1 MTTKVAIINYGIGNI
16 RSLYNSLKK
25 IEIEA
30 EIITDRELIYKFNK
44 VFLPGVGSYKDA
56 INMIKKIGW
65 EKSIKKFSSDK
76 SKSLFGICVGM
87 QILSTYGY
95 EHGKSDGL
103 NIIEGD
109 VEHMDKQGCDLKL
122 PHIGWN
128 NIKIL
133 NNNLITENISN
144 ESNFYFVNSY
154 SYKLINYNEL
164 IATTNYGIE
173 FPSIINKQNIFGTQ
187 FHPEK
192 SSKAGMQ
199 ILKNFINA

>member
-1 MTTKVAIINYGIGNI
+1 MTIKVAIINYGIGNI

-30 EIITDRELIYKFNK
+30 EIITDPETIYKFNK

-56 INMIKKIGW
+56 IEKIKKIGW
-65 EKSIKKFSSDK
+65 DKAIKNFLSNQN
-76 SKSLFGICVGM
+76 KSLFGICVGM

-95 EHGKSDGL
+95 EHGISNGL
-103 NIIEGD
+103 DIIKGEILRMD
-109 VEHMDKQGCDLKL
+109 EHGCGLKL

-128 NIKIL
+128 NIKVLNKNLLTENL
-133 NNNLITENISN
+133 NNED
-144 ESNFYFVNSY
+144 NFYFVNSY
-154 SYKLINYNEL
+154 SFKAVNSNEL
-164 IATTNYGIE
+164 IATTSYGIE
-173 FPSIINKQNIFGTQ
+173 FPSIINKQNVFGTQ

-192 SSKAGMQ
+192 SSKAGIQ

>member
-16 RSLYNSLKK
+16 RSLFNSLKK
-25 IEIEA
+25 IEIDA
-30 EIITDRELIYKFNK
+30 EIIVNPESISKFNK

-56 INMIKKIGW
+56 INMIKKKGW
-65 EKSIKKFSSDK
+65 DKPIKNFSLDK
-76 SKSLFGICVGM
+76 KNSLFGICVGM

-103 NIIEGD
+103 NIIEGH
-109 VEHMDKQGCDLKL
+109 VQPLNTLGCNLKL

-133 NNNLITENISN
+133 NNSLITENIPD
-144 ESNFYFVNSY
+144 EANFYFVNSY
-154 SYKLINYNEL
+154 AYKLMNSERL
-164 IATTNYGIE
+164 IATSNYGIE
-173 FPSIINKQNIFGTQ
+173 FPSIIKRGNIFGTQ

-192 SSKAGMQ
+192 SSKAGIQ

>member
-1 MTTKVAIINYGIGNI
+1 MTIKVAIINYGIGNI

-30 EIITDRELIYKFNK
+30 EIITDPELIYKFSK

-56 INMIKKIGW
+56 IEMIKKIGW
-65 EKSIKKFSSDK
+65 DKAIKKFTFNK
-76 SKSLFGICVGM
+76 NKSLFGICVGM

-95 EHGKSDGL
+95 EYGKSEGL

-109 VEHMDKQGCDLKL
+109 VKHLDKQNCELKL

-128 NIKIL
+128 NIKII
-133 NNNLITENISN
+133 NKNLITENISDD
-144 ESNFYFVNSY
+144 SDFYFVNSY
-154 SYKLINYNEL
+154 AYKLKDTNRL

-192 SSKAGMQ
+192 SSKAGIQ

>member
-1 MTTKVAIINYGIGNI
+1 MTIKVAIINYGTGNI

-25 IEIEA
+25 IQIDA
-30 EIITDRELIYKFNK
+30 EIITDPETLCQFDK

-56 INMIKKIGW
+56 IKKIKNIGW
-65 EKSIKKFSSDK
+65 DKAIKNFSSNQN
-76 SKSLFGICVGM
+76 KSLFGICVGM
-87 QILSTYGY
+87 QILSTCGY
-95 EHGKSDGL
+95 EHGKSNGL
-103 NIIEGD
+103 DIINGEVLKMD
-109 VEHMDKQGCDLKL
+109 VHGYDLKL

-133 NNNLITENISN
+133 NKNLITENLNN
-144 ESNFYFVNSY
+144 EDNFYFVNSY
-154 SYKLINYNEL
+154 SFKIVNSNEL
-164 IATTNYGIE
+164 IATTLYGIE
-173 FPSIINKQNIFGTQ
+173 FTSIVNKQNIYGTQ

>member
-30 EIITDRELIYKFNK
+30 EIITDPELIYKFDK

-56 INMIKKIGW
+56 INMIKKIDW
-65 EKSIKKFSSDK
+65 EKPIKNFSSDK
-76 SKSLFGICVGM
+76 NKSLFGICVGM

-109 VEHMDKQGCDLKL
+109 VERMDKQGCDLKL

-133 NNNLITENISN
+133 KNNLITENISN

-154 SYKLINYNEL
+154 SYRLTGYNGL

-199 ILKNFINA
+199 ILKNFIDA

>member
-1 MTTKVAIINYGIGNI
+1 MTIRVAIINYGIGNI

-25 IEIEA
+25 IDVEA
-30 EIITDRELIYKFNK
+30 EIITDPESIHTFNK

-56 INMIKKIGW
+56 IEKIKKIGW
-65 EKSIKKFSSDK
+65 DRAVKNFSSDK
-76 SKSLFGICVGM
+76 NKSLFGICVGM
-87 QILSTYGY
+87 QILSTYGH
-95 EHGKSDGL
+95 EHGKSNGL
-103 NIIEGD
+103 DIIKGE
-109 VEHMDKQGCDLKL
+109 VVKIDKPGHDLKL

-133 NNNLITENISN
+133 NKNLITENLTN
-144 ESNFYFVNSY
+144 DANFYFVNSY
-154 SYKLINYNEL
+154 SFKIVNSDEL
-164 IATTNYGIE
+164 IATTTYGIE
-173 FPSIINKQNIFGTQ
+173 FPSIVNKQNIFGTQ

>member
-1 MTTKVAIINYGIGNI
+1 MTIKVAIINYGTGNI

-25 IEIEA
+25 IEVEA
-30 EIITDRELIYKFNK
+30 EIIADPESIYKFDK

-56 INMIKKIGW
+56 IGMIRKKGW
-65 EKSIKKFSSDK
+65 ENPIKKFLSDK
-76 SKSLFGICVGM
+76 NKSLFGICVGM

-95 EHGKSDGL
+95 EYGKSNGL
-103 NIIEGD
+103 DIVKGD
-109 VEHMDKQGCDLKL
+109 VVRMDKQGCDLKL

-133 NNNLITENISN
+133 NENLLTENLIDDSD
-144 ESNFYFVNSY
+144 FYFVNSY
-154 SYKLINYNEL
+154 SLKLINSDEL
-164 IATTNYGIE
+164 IASTTYGVE
-173 FPSIINKQNIFGTQ
+173 FPSIINKHNVFGTQ

-192 SSKAGMQ
+192 SSKAGIQ

>member
-30 EIITDRELIYKFNK
+30 EIITDPELIYKFNK

>member
-1 MTTKVAIINYGIGNI
+1 MTIKVAIINYGIGNI

-30 EIITDRELIYKFNK
+30 EIVSDPESIYKFDK

-56 INMIKKIGW
+56 INMIRKKGW
-65 EKSIKKFSSDK
+65 ENPIKKFSSDK
-76 SKSLFGICVGM
+76 NKNLFGICVGM

-95 EHGKSDGL
+95 EYGKSNGL
-103 NIIEGD
+103 DIIKGD
-109 VEHMDKQGCDLKL
+109 VVRMDKQGCDLKL

-133 NNNLITENISN
+133 NENLLTENLIDDSD
-144 ESNFYFVNSY
+144 FYFVNSY
-154 SYKLINYNEL
+154 SLKLINSDEL
-164 IATTNYGIE
+164 IASTTYGVE
-173 FPSIINKQNIFGTQ
+173 FPSIINKQNVFGTQ

-192 SSKAGMQ
+192 SSKAGIQ

>member
-1 MTTKVAIINYGIGNI
+1 MTIRVAIINYGIGNI

-30 EIITDRELIYKFNK
+30 EIVANPELIYKFNK

-56 INMIKKIGW
+56 IDMIKKIGW
-65 EKSIKKFSSDK
+65 EKPIKNLSSDK
-76 SKSLFGICVGM
+76 NKSLFGICVGM
-87 QILSTYGY
+87 QILSTFGY

-103 NIIEGD
+103 DIIEGD
-109 VEHMDKQGCDLKL
+109 VERMDKQGCDLKL

-133 NNNLITENISN
+133 NDNLITENISN
-144 ESNFYFVNSY
+144 DSNFYFVNSY
-154 SYKLINYNEL
+154 SYKLMNSDRL

-173 FPSIINKQNIFGTQ
+173 FPSVINKQNVFGTQ

-192 SSKAGMQ
+192 SSKAGIQ

>member
-1 MTTKVAIINYGIGNI
+1 MTIKVAIINYGIGNI

-30 EIITDRELIYKFNK
+30 EIITDPETIYKFDK

-56 INMIKKIGW
+56 IEKIKKIGW
-65 EKSIKKFSSDK
+65 DKAIKNFSSNQN
-76 SKSLFGICVGM
+76 KSLFGICVGM

-95 EHGKSDGL
+95 EHGISNGL
-103 NIIEGD
+103 DIIKGEILRMD
-109 VEHMDKQGCDLKL
+109 EHGCGLKL

-128 NIKIL
+128 NIKVLNKNLLTENL
-133 NNNLITENISN
+133 NNED
-144 ESNFYFVNSY
+144 NFYFVNSY
-154 SYKLINYNEL
+154 SFKAVNSNEL
-164 IATTNYGIE
+164 IATTSYGIE
-173 FPSIINKQNIFGTQ
+173 FPSIINKQNVFGTQ

-192 SSKAGMQ
+192 SSKAGIQ

>member
-30 EIITDRELIYKFNK
+30 EIITDPELIYKFNK

-56 INMIKKIGW
+56 IQLIKKAGW
-65 EKSIKKFSSDK
+65 EKSIKDFSSNK
-76 SKSLFGICVGM
+76 NKKLFGICVGM
-87 QILSTYGY
+87 QVLSTYGY

-103 NIIEGD
+103 DIIEGD
-109 VEHMDKQGCDLKL
+109 VEHMYKQGCNLKL

-128 NIKIL
+128 SIKIL
-133 NNNLITENISN
+133 NKNLITENLSN
-144 ESNFYFVNSY
+144 DSDFYFVNSY
-154 SYKLINYNEL
+154 SYKIVNSDQL
-164 IATTNYGIE
+164 IATTKYGIE
-173 FPSIINKQNIFGTQ
+173 FPSIITKDNVFGTQ

-192 SSKAGMQ
+192 SSNAGMQ
-199 ILKNFINA
+199 ILKNFIDA

>member
-1 MTTKVAIINYGIGNI
+1 MTIKVAIINYGIGNI

-25 IEIEA
+25 IEVEA
-30 EIITDRELIYKFNK
+30 EIITDPDTINQFDK

-56 INMIKKIGW
+56 IEKIKNIGW
-65 EKSIKKFSSDK
+65 DKAIKNFSSNQN
-76 SKSLFGICVGM
+76 KSLFGICVGM
-87 QILSTYGY
+87 QILSTCGY
-95 EHGKSDGL
+95 EYGKSNGL
-103 NIIEGD
+103 NIIKGE
-109 VEHMDKQGCDLKL
+109 VLRMNKLGCDLKL

-133 NNNLITENISN
+133 NQNLITENLNN
-144 ESNFYFVNSY
+144 EANFYFVNSY
-154 SYKLINYNEL
+154 SFKIDNSKEL
-164 IATTNYGIE
+164 IATTSYGIE
-173 FPSIINKQNIFGTQ
+173 FPTIINKQNVFGTQ

>member
-30 EIITDRELIYKFNK
+30 EIIEDPELIYKFNK

-56 INMIKKIGW
+56 VDMIRKIGW
-65 EKSIKKFSSDK
+65 EKPIKNFSNDK
-76 SKSLFGICVGM
+76 NKSLFGICVGM

-95 EHGKSDGL
+95 EHGKSNGL

-109 VEHMDKQGCDLKL
+109 VEHMDKQGCNLKL

-133 NNNLITENISN
+133 NDNLITENISN
-144 ESNFYFVNSY
+144 DSNFYFVNSY
-154 SYKLINYNEL
+154 SYKVIDSERL

-173 FPSIINKQNIFGTQ
+173 FPSIINIQNIFGTQ

-192 SSKAGMQ
+192 SSKAGIQ

>member
-1 MTTKVAIINYGIGNI
+1 MTIKVAIINYGIGNI

-30 EIITDRELIYKFNK
+30 EIITDPETIYKFDK

-56 INMIKKIGW
+56 IEKIKKIGW
-65 EKSIKKFSSDK
+65 DKAIKNFSSNQN
-76 SKSLFGICVGM
+76 KSLFGICVGM

-95 EHGKSDGL
+95 EHGISNGL
-103 NIIEGD
+103 DIIKGEILRMD
-109 VEHMDKQGCDLKL
+109 EHGCELKL

-128 NIKIL
+128 NIKVLNKNLLTENL
-133 NNNLITENISN
+133 NNED
-144 ESNFYFVNSY
+144 NFYFVNSY
-154 SYKLINYNEL
+154 SFKTVNSNEL
-164 IATTNYGIE
+164 IATTSYGIE
-173 FPSIINKQNIFGTQ
+173 FPSIINKQNVFGTQ

-192 SSKAGMQ
+192 SSKAGIQ